1 VSSVETWRVF
11 HVLLSMLETLD
22 AGKEVGSEIPDG
34 MPTSSSPNSSQL
46 PLDFKDV
53 SAFSGEI
60 VPLMAD
66 IDWVSWHS
74 L

>member
-1 VSSVETWRVF
+1 MSSVEAWRVF

-22 AGKEVGSEIPDG
+22 AGKEVGSAIPDG

-53 SAFSGEI
+53 SAFNKEI
-60 VPLMAD
+60 VPPTTD

-74 L
+74 P